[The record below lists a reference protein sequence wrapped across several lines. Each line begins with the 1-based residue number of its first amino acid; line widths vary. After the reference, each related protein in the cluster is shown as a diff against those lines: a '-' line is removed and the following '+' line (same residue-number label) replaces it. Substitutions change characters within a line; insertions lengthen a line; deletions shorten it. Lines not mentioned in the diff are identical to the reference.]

1 VSPPVNAML
10 SDEDL
15 TRLLGDAAESYEVP
29 AEGPGHILEERGD
42 LPARTPWLR
51 RRGVQLAGVAA
62 AVVVAAVVAQDVG
75 GVAPFLKQDT
85 TLADGGAV
93 REPAGGL
100 GVGGGTTGG
109 GTTGGASGSTS
120 TYTSANDAVSAPVP
134 GSPSQLGSSGA
145 GVDTGSVP
153 AAVPQAQSP
162 AKLAA
167 GGLLSSVRQSAA
179 SLVDDGSA
187 ARVVKTGAISLVV
200 DNGKVTPTVTKVTQV
215 AKAVRGYVS
224 DSSSQEFGDSPSAAI
239 TLRVPAAS
247 FDAAIAGIRAL
258 KAEVVTQESS
268 GKDVTATYADTEAQ
282 IASLK
287 AARSRFLTIL
297 SGART
302 IGETLTVQQRVD
314 DVQGRIDRLEGQRRV
329 LENQSDLATLTVTV
343 GEKADA
349 ILKTSTPS
357 GLSKAWDDAKDG
369 FTSGVEGL
377 VARSGRALLVL
388 ILAVVAVFVLRLGWR
403 LARRRLV

>member
-42 LPARTPWLR
+42 LPARTLWLR
-51 RRGVQLAGVAA
+51 RRSVQLAGVAA
-62 AVVVAAVVAQDVG
+62 AVVVAAVVAQNVG
-75 GVAPFLKQDT
+75 GAAPFLKQDT
-85 TLADGGAV
+85 TLAGGGAV

-109 GTTGGASGSTS
+109 GTTGGTSGLSS
-120 TYTSANDAVSAPVP
+120 TYRSAHDAVSAPVP

-145 GVDTGSVP
+145 VP

-162 AKLAA
+162 AKRAV
-167 GGLLSSVRQSAA
+167 GGSLSTVPQSAA

-200 DNGKVTPTVTKVTQV
+200 DNGKVTPTVTKVTEV

-239 TLRVPAAS
+239 TLRVPAAG

-268 GKDVTATYADTEAQ
+268 GKDITATYADTEAQ